1 MSCDDATA
9 VAPLDANDVPPSAW
23 PSAISLNEKARTLE
37 LVWDDRHAVLSH
49 SVLRR
54 SCRCS
59 VCESTRR
66 KLDQVLPVADDV
78 ALLKIEPVGSTALQL
93 FFSDGHE
100 RGIYPWTYLKQMAF
114 APATSG
120 FRDFL
125 TKGWRDE

>member
-1 MSCDDATA
+1 MSCDDA
-9 VAPLDANDVPPSAW
+9 LPSAW

-37 LVWDDRHAVLSH
+37 LVWDGEHAVLSH
-49 SVLRR
+49 RVLRR

-66 KLDQVLPVADDV
+66 KLDRVLPVAANV

-114 APATSG
+114 APATAG
-120 FRDFL
+120 FSDFL
-125 TKGWRDE
+125 TEGWRDE

>member
-1 MSCDDATA
+1 MSCDDI
-9 VAPLDANDVPPSAW
+9 PPSAW
-23 PSAISLNEKARTLE
+23 PSSISLDGKARTLE
-37 LVWDDRHAVLSH
+37 LLWDGAHAVLSH
-49 SVLRR
+49 RVLRR

-66 KLDQVLPVADDV
+66 KLDKVLPVADDV
-78 ALLKIEPVGSTALQL
+78 ALLKIEPVVATAVQL

-114 APATSG
+114 GPTTDG
-120 FRDFL
+120 FCDFL